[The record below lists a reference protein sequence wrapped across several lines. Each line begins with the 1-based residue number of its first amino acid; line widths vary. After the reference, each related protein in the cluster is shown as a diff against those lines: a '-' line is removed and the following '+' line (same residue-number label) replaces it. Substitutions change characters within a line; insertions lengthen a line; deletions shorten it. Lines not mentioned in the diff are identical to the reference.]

1 MDWPSEHGQMIT
13 EPLLSNRK
21 GGIRTLPFILANEA
35 FESLA
40 NYGLFPNLILYL
52 TREYRIDAAKGAHV
66 LFLLSS
72 ATNFTPILGAFLADT
87 YVGRYR
93 MIGFGC
99 MASLL
104 GMVLLWLT
112 TFPEARPPPCVQFS
126 YDCKSATTL
135 QLLLLYTAFC
145 FLAIGAGGIRS
156 SSLAFGA
163 DQLGTSNS
171 LEHARI
177 RESFFSWYYGIVAA
191 SVFLGMTFV
200 VYIQDN
206 IGWMVGFGV
215 PVVLMILSSLSF
227 FVASPSY
234 VKSKPKASWITGL
247 AQVVVGSIRNRRI
260 KLSSQATDKVD
271 YHTTGSMLLVPSEK
285 LRFLNKACII
295 RNPQE
300 DLTPDG
306 KASDPWSL
314 CTVDQVEDL
323 KALIKV
329 IPIWSAGMLKSVNVS
344 QGSFLVLQ
352 ASTMNRH
359 ITSKFEVPAASFPS
373 IVVLVITT
381 WVVLYDRIII
391 PLVSKVSGKIVC
403 LNLKQRMGI
412 GILLST
418 ISMAALAIAESF
430 RRATAIK
437 EGFPDNPNAELH
449 ISAMWLLPYFVLSG
463 LAEAFNAIGQNEFFY
478 TELPKSMSSV
488 ASTLQGLGL
497 SAASLV
503 SSFIVSAVRD
513 FTKGEAQE
521 SWVSSNINKGH
532 YDYYYWLLTI
542 LSLVNFIYYLVCS
555 KTYGPCRQEKWFN
568 R

>member
-1 MDWPSEHGQMIT
+1 MVQ
-13 EPLLSNRK
+13 
-21 GGIRTLPFILANEA
+21 
-35 FESLA
+35 
-40 NYGLFPNLILYL
+40 
-52 TREYRIDAAKGAHV
+52 
-66 LFLLSS
+66 
-72 ATNFTPILGAFLADT
+72 
-87 YVGRYR
+87 
-93 MIGFGC
+93 
-99 MASLL
+99 

-285 LRFLNKACII
+285 LRYHSFF
-295 RNPQE
+295 R
-300 DLTPDG
+300 
-306 KASDPWSL
+306 L
-314 CTVDQVEDL
+314 CTLRPEFIELQVL
-323 KALIKV
+323 
-329 IPIWSAGMLKSVNVS
+329 
-344 QGSFLVLQ
+344 
-352 ASTMNRH
+352 
-359 ITSKFEVPAASFPS
+359 PA
-373 IVVLVITT
+373 
-381 WVVLYDRIII
+381 
-391 PLVSKVSGKIVC
+391 
-403 LNLKQRMGI
+403 
-412 GILLST
+412 
-418 ISMAALAIAESF
+418 
-430 RRATAIK
+430 
-437 EGFPDNPNAELH
+437 
-449 ISAMWLLPYFVLSG
+449 
-463 LAEAFNAIGQNEFFY
+463 
-478 TELPKSMSSV
+478 
-488 ASTLQGLGL
+488 
-497 SAASLV
+497 
-503 SSFIVSAVRD
+503 
-513 FTKGEAQE
+513 
-521 SWVSSNINKGH
+521 
-532 YDYYYWLLTI
+532 
-542 LSLVNFIYYLVCS
+542 
-555 KTYGPCRQEKWFN
+555 
-568 R
+568 

>member
-1 MDWPSEHGQMIT
+1 MSFIVSPKNF
-13 EPLLSNRK
+13 LFA
-21 GGIRTLPFILANEA
+21 LPCI
-35 FESLA
+35 
-40 NYGLFPNLILYL
+40 
-52 TREYRIDAAKGAHV
+52 
-66 LFLLSS
+66 
-72 ATNFTPILGAFLADT
+72 
-87 YVGRYR
+87 
-93 MIGFGC
+93 
-99 MASLL
+99 
-104 GMVLLWLT
+104 
-112 TFPEARPPPCVQFS
+112 
-126 YDCKSATTL
+126 
-135 QLLLLYTAFC
+135 
-145 FLAIGAGGIRS
+145 
-156 SSLAFGA
+156 
-163 DQLGTSNS
+163 
-171 LEHARI
+171 
-177 RESFFSWYYGIVAA
+177 
-191 SVFLGMTFV
+191 
-200 VYIQDN
+200 
-206 IGWMVGFGV
+206 
-215 PVVLMILSSLSF
+215 
-227 FVASPSY
+227 
-234 VKSKPKASWITGL
+234 
-247 AQVVVGSIRNRRI
+247 
-260 KLSSQATDKVD
+260 
-271 YHTTGSMLLVPSEK
+271 
-285 LRFLNKACII
+285 RFLNKACII

-329 IPIWSAGMLKSVNVS
+329 IPIWSTGMLKSVNVS

-391 PLVSKVSGKIVC
+391 PLVSKVRGKIVC

-568 R
+568 RWLLLVTVQEFLIIACIFFFFFYIVNTLQDMTHVLSIVEELFVFAFQKYFWKNLNFILFFLLQINIFFDIFRLFWCANIKNNF

>member
-1 MDWPSEHGQMIT
+1 MDCPSDRGQMIK
-13 EPLLSNRK
+13 EPLLSNPK
-21 GGIRTLPFILANEA
+21 GGIKVLPFILANEA
-35 FESLA
+35 FERLA

-52 TREYRIDAAKGAHV
+52 TREYRIDAAKGALI

-72 ATNFTPILGAFLADT
+72 ATNFTPILGAFLADS

-112 TFPEARPPPCVQFS
+112 TFPEARPPPCVQLS
-126 YDCKSATTL
+126 GNCKSATTP

-145 FLAIGAGGIRS
+145 FVAIGAGGIRS

-163 DQLGTSNS
+163 DQLGTRNS
-171 LEHARI
+171 LKHARI
-177 RESFFSWYYGIVAA
+177 RESFFSWYYGIVSA
-191 SVFLGMTFV
+191 SVFVGMTLI

-206 IGWMVGFGV
+206 MGWMVGFGV
-215 PVVLMILSSLSF
+215 PVVLMIMSSLSF

-247 AQVVVGSIRNRRI
+247 ARVVVCSIRNRRI
-260 KLSSQATDKVD
+260 KLSSQATDHKVD
-271 YHTTGSMLLVPSEK
+271 LSYKGIKASCTK
-285 LRFLNKACII
+285 FLNKACII

-300 DLTPDG
+300 DLAPDE
-306 KASDPWSL
+306 KASDSWSL

-344 QGSFLVLQ
+344 QSSFLVLQ
-352 ASTMNRH
+352 ASTMERH

-373 IVVLVITT
+373 ISVLVITT

-391 PLVSKVSGKIVC
+391 PLASKARGKIVC

-418 ISMAALAIAESF
+418 ISMAALAIAESC
-430 RRATAIK
+430 RRETAIK
-437 EGFPDNPNAELH
+437 EGFSDDPDAPLN
-449 ISAMWLLPYFVLSG
+449 ISAMWLLPHFILSG
-463 LAEAFNAIGQNEFFY
+463 LAEAFNAIAQNEFFY
-478 TELPKSMSSV
+478 AELPKTMSSV

-503 SSFIVSAVRD
+503 SSFIVSAVRE
-513 FTKGEAQE
+513 FHREEKLRRAGFQAKSTKG
-521 SWVSSNINKGH
+521 IMI
-532 YDYYYWLLTI
+532 TI
-542 LSLVNFIYYLVCS
+542 TGFSQF
-555 KTYGPCRQEKWFN
+555 
-568 R
+568 

>member
-1 MDWPSEHGQMIT
+1 MSFIVSPKNF
-13 EPLLSNRK
+13 LFA
-21 GGIRTLPFILANEA
+21 LPCI
-35 FESLA
+35 
-40 NYGLFPNLILYL
+40 
-52 TREYRIDAAKGAHV
+52 
-66 LFLLSS
+66 
-72 ATNFTPILGAFLADT
+72 
-87 YVGRYR
+87 
-93 MIGFGC
+93 
-99 MASLL
+99 
-104 GMVLLWLT
+104 
-112 TFPEARPPPCVQFS
+112 
-126 YDCKSATTL
+126 
-135 QLLLLYTAFC
+135 
-145 FLAIGAGGIRS
+145 
-156 SSLAFGA
+156 
-163 DQLGTSNS
+163 
-171 LEHARI
+171 
-177 RESFFSWYYGIVAA
+177 
-191 SVFLGMTFV
+191 
-200 VYIQDN
+200 
-206 IGWMVGFGV
+206 
-215 PVVLMILSSLSF
+215 
-227 FVASPSY
+227 
-234 VKSKPKASWITGL
+234 
-247 AQVVVGSIRNRRI
+247 
-260 KLSSQATDKVD
+260 
-271 YHTTGSMLLVPSEK
+271 
-285 LRFLNKACII
+285 RFLNKACII

-532 YDYYYWLLTI
+532 YDYYYWILTI

>member
-1 MDWPSEHGQMIT
+1 MDCPSEHRQMIR
-13 EPLLSNRK
+13 EPLLSNPK
-21 GGIRTLPFILANEA
+21 GGIRVLPFILANEA

-52 TREYRIDAAKGAHV
+52 TREYRIDAAKGALI

-87 YVGRYR
+87 Y
-93 MIGFGC
+93 
-99 MASLL
+99 

-112 TFPEARPPPCVQFS
+112 TFPEARPPPCVQS
-126 YDCKSATTL
+126 CDNCKSATTS

-145 FLAIGAGGIRS
+145 FVASGAGGIRS

-163 DQLGTSNS
+163 DQLGTRNS
-171 LEHARI
+171 LKHARI
-177 RESFFSWYYGIVAA
+177 RESFFSWYYGVVSA
-191 SVFLGMTFV
+191 SVFVGMTLI

-206 IGWMVGFGV
+206 MGWMVGFGV

-227 FVASPSY
+227 FVASPYY

-247 AQVVVGSIRNRRI
+247 AQVVVCCIRNRRI

-271 YHTTGSMLLVPSEK
+271 YHTKGSMLLVPSEN

-300 DLTPDG
+300 DLAPDG
-306 KASDPWSL
+306 KASDSWSL

-352 ASTMNRH
+352 ASTMERH

-373 IVVLVITT
+373 IAVLVITT

-391 PLVSKVSGKIVC
+391 PIASKAKGKIIG
-403 LNLKQRMGI
+403 LSLKQRMGI
-412 GILLST
+412 GVLLST
-418 ISMAALAIAESF
+418 ISMAALAIAESS
-430 RRATAIK
+430 RRETAIK
-437 EGFPDNPNAELH
+437 EGFSDDPDAQLH
-449 ISAMWLLPYFVLSG
+449 ISAMWLLPYFILSG
-463 LAEAFNAIGQNEFFY
+463 LSEAFNAIAQNEFFY

-503 SSFIVSAVRD
+503 SSLIVSAVRD
-513 FTKGEAQE
+513 FTAGEAQE

-532 YDYYYWLLTI
+532 YDYYYWLLTV

-555 KTYGPCRQEKWFN
+555 KSYGPCREEEEEEG
-568 R
+568 

>member
-1 MDWPSEHGQMIT
+1 MDCPSEHGQMIT
-13 EPLLSNRK
+13 EPLLRNRK
-21 GGIRTLPFILANEA
+21 GGIRTLPFILGTYYLYNTQTYLSNLMISMFSNYVMNFQFSDSERGIR
-35 FESLA
+35 ESGKLRA
-40 NYGLFPNLILYL
+40 ASKPDNLFDK
-52 TREYRIDAAKGAHV
+52 R
-66 LFLLSS
+66 
-72 ATNFTPILGAFLADT
+72 
-87 YVGRYR
+87 
-93 MIGFGC
+93 
-99 MASLL
+99 

-112 TFPEARPPPCVQFS
+112 TFPEARPPPCVQSS
-126 YDCKSATTL
+126 YNCKSATTL

-171 LEHARI
+171 LKHARI

-300 DLTPDG
+300 DLTSDG

-323 KALIKV
+323 KALIK
-329 IPIWSAGMLKSVNVS
+329 
-344 QGSFLVLQ
+344 

-391 PLVSKVSGKIVC
+391 PLVSKVKGKIVC

-430 RRATAIK
+430 RRETAIK
-437 EGFPDNPNAELH
+437 EGFPDNPHAQLH

-503 SSFIVSAVRD
+503 SSSIVSAVRD

-542 LSLVNFIYYLVCS
+542 LSLINFIYYLVCS
-555 KTYGPCRQEKWFN
+555 LSYGPCREEKWFN

>member
-1 MDWPSEHGQMIT
+1 MDCPSDHGQMIK
-13 EPLLSNRK
+13 EPLLSNPK
-21 GGIRTLPFILANEA
+21 GGIKVLPFILANEA
-35 FESLA
+35 FERLA

-52 TREYRIDAAKGAHV
+52 TREYRIDAAKGALI

-72 ATNFTPILGAFLADT
+72 ATNFTPILGAFLADS

-104 GMVLLWLT
+104 VT
-112 TFPEARPPPCVQFS
+112 
-126 YDCKSATTL
+126 
-135 QLLLLYTAFC
+135 
-145 FLAIGAGGIRS
+145 
-156 SSLAFGA
+156 
-163 DQLGTSNS
+163 
-171 LEHARI
+171 
-177 RESFFSWYYGIVAA
+177 
-191 SVFLGMTFV
+191 
-200 VYIQDN
+200 
-206 IGWMVGFGV
+206 
-215 PVVLMILSSLSF
+215 
-227 FVASPSY
+227 
-234 VKSKPKASWITGL
+234 
-247 AQVVVGSIRNRRI
+247 
-260 KLSSQATDKVD
+260 
-271 YHTTGSMLLVPSEK
+271 YHTKGSKLLVPSEK

-295 RNPQE
+295 INPQE
-300 DLTPDG
+300 DLAPDG
-306 KASDPWSL
+306 KASDSWSL

-344 QGSFLVLQ
+344 QSSFLVLQ
-352 ASTMNRH
+352 ASTMERH

-373 IVVLVITT
+373 ISVLVITT

-391 PLVSKVSGKIVC
+391 PLASKARGKIVC

-418 ISMAALAIAESF
+418 ISMAALAIAESC
-430 RRATAIK
+430 RRETAIK
-437 EGFPDNPNAELH
+437 EGFSDDPDAQLN
-449 ISAMWLLPYFVLSG
+449 ISAVWLLPHFILSG
-463 LAEAFNAIGQNEFFY
+463 LAEAFNAIAQNEFFY
-478 TELPKSMSSV
+478 AELPKTMSSV

-513 FTKGEAQE
+513 FTGGEAQE

-532 YDYYYWLLTI
+532 YDYYYWLLTV
-542 LSLVNFIYYLVCS
+542 LSLVNFVYYLVCS
-555 KTYGPCRQEKWFN
+555 QFYGPCREEEEEEEEGPD

>member
-1 MDWPSEHGQMIT
+1 MDFPSEHGQMIT
-13 EPLLSNRK
+13 EPLLTNRK

-40 NYGLFPNLILYL
+40 NYGLLPNLIIYL
-52 TREYRIDAAKGAHV
+52 TREYRIDAAKGAHI

-72 ATNFTPILGAFLADT
+72 AINFTPILGAFLADT

-112 TFPEARPPPCVQFS
+112 TFPEARPPPCVQSS
-126 YDCKSATTL
+126 YNCKSATTL

-171 LEHARI
+171 LKHARI

-206 IGWMVGFGV
+206 VGWM
-215 PVVLMILSSLSF
+215 
-227 FVASPSY
+227 
-234 VKSKPKASWITGL
+234 SKPRASWITGL

-271 YHTTGSMLLVPSEK
+271 YHTKGSMLLVPSEK

-300 DLTPDG
+300 DLTSDG

-344 QGSFLVLQ
+344 QSSFLILQ

-391 PLVSKVSGKIVC
+391 PLVSKVKGKIVC

-430 RRATAIK
+430 RRETAIQ
-437 EGFPDNPNAELH
+437 EGFPEDPHAQLH

-542 LSLVNFIYYLVCS
+542 LSFVNFIYYLVCS
-555 KTYGPCRQEKWFN
+555 LSYGPCREEKWFN